1 MTGPCI
7 THRRPL
13 GRAAGLLLALLALGG
28 CAATDT
34 YSRPGT
40 WHPDGANAA
49 NLAAMAA
56 NPADLLH
63 GRGRGGSDGALA
75 AAAIERLWD
84 GPPPATGGTGG
95 TAGGAQA
102 NGGTSA
108 FAKPLPASGPSGS
121 P

>member
-1 MTGPCI
+1 MTGHGI
-7 THRRPL
+7 THRRL
-13 GRAAGLLLALLALGG
+13 GRPAGLLLALLALGG
-28 CAATDT
+28 CAVTDT

-40 WHPDGANAA
+40 WHPDRANAA

-63 GRGRGGSDGALA
+63 GRGRDGSDSALA

-84 GPPPATGGTGG
+84 GSQQPGTSGAGG

-108 FAKPLPASGPSGS
+108 FAKPLPTTGQSGS